1 MKKTSNSEPWLLTTS
16 HNHLRQRIVT
26 VAIDVEKTDEGFTY
40 REVVL
45 QPGTIN
51 YDGIVNQLITSK
63 YPSDKMQAIIN
74 NYLAEPSDEAILQE
88 FNDMQAWR
96 KEAKNL
102 AHRIL
107 SELEK

>member
-1 MKKTSNSEPWLLTTS
+1 MT
-16 HNHLRQRIVT
+16 
-26 VAIDVEKTDEGFTY
+26 
-40 REVVL
+40 L

-88 FNDMQAWR
+88 FSNMQTWR
-96 KEAKNL
+96 KEAKDL
-102 AHRIL
+102 AREIL
-107 SELEK
+107 TKLEK